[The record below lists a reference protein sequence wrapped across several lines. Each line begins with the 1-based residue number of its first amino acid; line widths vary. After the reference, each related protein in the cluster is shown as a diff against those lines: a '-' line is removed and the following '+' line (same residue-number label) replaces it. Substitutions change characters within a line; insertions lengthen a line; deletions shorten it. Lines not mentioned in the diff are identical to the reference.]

1 MNYTVECGGERFENI
16 PQADVMALADQLY
29 AKHGVVPQIAPV
41 ETKTV
46 EMTPVIQATVQAL
59 NPVTSVPLRP
69 QTWIERSDA
78 SYVKA
83 ESKARIEADMDAAK
97 ASGFAPAKPLFAAG
111 TLLIPDGVE
120 RGHSLRQEFEKKPL
134 IDDAM
139 SALIEEVASENRR
152 GIEIEKTSLRMTS
165 AGRVALA
172 DGRRFQIE
180 DRAFKSLVRRL
191 GLPGGASSYLS
202 ECWPELRAKNV
213 NNWQDLLTVREMTSI
228 AEAAAE
234 KREVERERLVLRA
247 RGENTIYAAVSDSYT
262 EFDVDKLALAV
273 KRAMPPQA
281 RAEVKYDGYR
291 TKIDVLFHSTVAP
304 EEFGAGEYFR
314 AGITLRTDDTG
325 GGSVTGW
332 STLEQNLCLN
342 ILITS
347 RQAQPIFRVSH
358 IGSVEALA
366 ARIRDGLA
374 RAEESLAHFLQQWG
388 YARRDDVMA
397 AAIARGELV
406 AGMSA
411 SEVFAALAN
420 GVIEREMVP
429 VRGRREDVVKGLVRA
444 WDADV
449 SDDGP
454 KSGTVTRAGLVNAFT
469 RWAHEGQDNQF
480 FADDVQIA
488 ASQLLWPAGRGTTPA
503 VIPAIPLTA

>member
-1 MNYTVECGGERFENI
+1 
-16 PQADVMALADQLY
+16 
-29 AKHGVVPQIAPV
+29 
-41 ETKTV
+41 
-46 EMTPVIQATVQAL
+46 
-59 NPVTSVPLRP
+59 
-69 QTWIERSDA
+69 
-78 SYVKA
+78 
-83 ESKARIEADMDAAK
+83 
-97 ASGFAPAKPLFAAG
+97 
-111 TLLIPDGVE
+111 
-120 RGHSLRQEFEKKPL
+120 
-134 IDDAM
+134 
-139 SALIEEVASENRR
+139 
-152 GIEIEKTSLRMTS
+152 
-165 AGRVALA
+165 
-172 DGRRFQIE
+172 
-180 DRAFKSLVRRL
+180 
-191 GLPGGASSYLS
+191 
-202 ECWPELRAKNV
+202 
-213 NNWQDLLTVREMTSI
+213 
-228 AEAAAE
+228 
-234 KREVERERLVLRA
+234 VLRA